1 MRVLGIETSCDETAA
16 AIVEDGRRPDR
27 PLLLSGRGLSESGS
41 CSGHLSGAPARAG
54 TPRAH
59 AEPGLSS
66 APDES
71 PGARDRMGPD
81 VRVLGIETS
90 CDETAAAIVE
100 DGRRPLAD
108 VVATQI
114 EIHRRWGGVVPEL
127 ASRNHVVQV
136 MPVVDEA
143 LSRAGLG
150 PEGIDAVAVTSGP
163 GLVGALLVG
172 VQAAKALA
180 LAWGKPLVRVN
191 HLEGHL
197 VAAFLAETPPTFPFL
212 GLVVSGGHTSL
223 YAARGFGDYALLG
236 QTRDDAAGEAFDKG
250 AKLLGL
256 PYPGGVAI
264 DRLAKEGDPAAIRFP
279 KAIVK
284 GADLDF
290 SFSGLKTAL
299 LHHVRKHGVPAGQAL
314 ADLCASY
321 QEAIVRALVEK
332 AFRAARRL
340 QFERLVLSGGVAANS
355 RLRAATAARAAEYEG
370 MQVFLPPVK
379 LCTDNAAMI
388 AVAGTHALE
397 RGERSGPELNAD
409 PAWRL

>member
-1 MRVLGIETSCDETAA
+1 MKVLGIETSCDETAA
-16 AIVEDGRRPDR
+16 AVGEDGRR
-27 PLLLSGRGLSESGS
+27 
-41 CSGHLSGAPARAG
+41 
-54 TPRAH
+54 AH
-59 AEPGLSS
+59 S
-66 APDES
+66 
-71 PGARDRMGPD
+71 
-81 VRVLGIETS
+81 
-90 CDETAAAIVE
+90 
-100 DGRRPLAD
+100 D

-143 LSRAGLG
+143 LTRAGVS
-150 PEGIDAVAVTSGP
+150 PAAIDAVAVTSGP

-172 VQAAKALA
+172 VQVAKALA
-180 LAWGKPLVRVN
+180 AAWGKPLVRVN

-197 VAAFLAETPPTFPFL
+197 VAAFLSETPPEFPYL

-223 YAARGFGDYALLG
+223 YAARAFGDYRLLG
-236 QTRDDAAGEAFDKG
+236 HTRDDAAGEAFDKG

-264 DRLAKEGDPAAIRFP
+264 DRLAKEGDAKAIRFP

-299 LHHVRKHGVPAGQAL
+299 LHHVKKHGVPEGRAL

-321 QEAIVRALVEK
+321 QEAIVRALVDK
-332 AFRAARRL
+332 LFRAARRL
-340 QFERLVLSGGVAANS
+340 QFERVVLSGGVAANS
-355 RLRAATAARAAEYEG
+355 RLRAAVAARAAEYEG
-370 MQVFLPPVK
+370 MKVYLPAPR

-388 AVAGTHALE
+388 AVAGTHALL
-397 RGERSGPELNAD
+397 RGERAGPELSAD

>member
-1 MRVLGIETSCDETAA
+1 MKILGIETSCDETAA
-16 AIVEDGRRPDR
+16 AVVEDGRR
-27 PLLLSGRGLSESGS
+27 
-41 CSGHLSGAPARAG
+41 A
-54 TPRAH
+54 
-59 AEPGLSS
+59 
-66 APDES
+66 
-71 PGARDRMGPD
+71 
-81 VRVLGIETS
+81 
-90 CDETAAAIVE
+90 
-100 DGRRPLAD
+100 LAD

-114 EIHRRWGGVVPEL
+114 DIHRRWGGVVPEL
-127 ASRNHVVQV
+127 ASRNHVVQIL
-136 MPVVDEA
+136 PVVDEA
-143 LSRAGLG
+143 LTRAGVSPRDL
-150 PEGIDAVAVTSGP
+150 DAVAVTSGP

-180 LAWGKPLVRVN
+180 AAWEKPLVPVN

-197 VAAFLAETPPTFPFL
+197 VAAFLAETPPAFPFL

-223 YAARGFGDYALLG
+223 YAARGFGDYQPLG

-264 DRLAKEGDPAAIRFP
+264 DKLAREGDPSTVRFP

-284 GADLDF
+284 GRDLDF

-299 LHHVRKHGVPAGQAL
+299 LLHVKKHGVPEGQGL

-321 QEAIVRALVEK
+321 QEAIVRALLEK

-340 QFERLVLSGGVAANS
+340 QFDRLVLSGGVAANI
-355 RLRAATAARAAEYEG
+355 RLRAAAAAKAAEYEG
-370 MQVFLPPVK
+370 MSVFLPPVK

-388 AVAGTHALE
+388 AVAGTHAFT
-397 RGERSGPELNAD
+397 RGLRAGADLNAD

>member
-1 MRVLGIETSCDETAA
+1 MTRILAIETSCDETAA
-16 AIVEDGRRPDR
+16 AVVEDGRRV
-27 PLLLSGRGLSESGS
+27 LS
-41 CSGHLSGAPARAG
+41 
-54 TPRAH
+54 
-59 AEPGLSS
+59 
-66 APDES
+66 
-71 PGARDRMGPD
+71 
-81 VRVLGIETS
+81 
-90 CDETAAAIVE
+90 
-100 DGRRPLAD
+100 D

-143 LSRAGLG
+143 LAKAGVR
-150 PEGIDAVAVTSGP
+150 PEDLDAVAVTSGP

-172 VQAAKALA
+172 VQTAKALA
-180 LAWGKPLVRVN
+180 GAWGKPLVRVN

-197 VAAFLAETPPTFPFL
+197 VAAFLADPPPAFPYL

-223 YAARGFGDYALLG
+223 YAAREFGRYDLLG
-236 QTRDDAAGEAFDKG
+236 ATRDDAAGEAFDKG

-264 DRLAKEGDPAAIRFP
+264 DRLAREGDPGAVRFP

-299 LHHVRKHGVPAGQAL
+299 LHHVRARGVPEGKAL
-314 ADLCASY
+314 SDLCASY
-321 QEAIVRALVEK
+321 QEAIVSALVQK
-332 AFRAARRL
+332 ALRAARRF
-340 QFERLVLSGGVAANS
+340 QFQRLVLSGGVAANT
-355 RLRAATAARAAEYEG
+355 RLRAAMAEAVAGYEG
-370 MQVFLPPVK
+370 LALHLPPRH

-388 AVAGTHALE
+388 AVAGTHAFL
-397 RGERSGPELNAD
+397 RGERTDAALAAD
-409 PAWRL
+409 PGWRIG

>member
-16 AIVEDGRRPDR
+16 AVVEDGRRA
-27 PLLLSGRGLSESGS
+27 LS
-41 CSGHLSGAPARAG
+41 
-54 TPRAH
+54 
-59 AEPGLSS
+59 
-66 APDES
+66 
-71 PGARDRMGPD
+71 
-81 VRVLGIETS
+81 
-90 CDETAAAIVE
+90 
-100 DGRRPLAD
+100 D

-114 EIHRRWGGVVPEL
+114 DVHRRWGGVVPEL

-143 LSRAGLG
+143 LSRAGVG
-150 PEGIDAVAVTSGP
+150 PDGVDAIAVTSGP

-180 LAWGKPLVRVN
+180 AAWGKPLVRVN

-197 VAAFLAETPPTFPFL
+197 VAAFLAETAPAFPFL

-223 YAARGFGDYALLG
+223 YAARAFGEYQLLG
-236 QTRDDAAGEAFDKG
+236 HTRDDAAGEAFDKG

-264 DRLAKEGDPAAIRFP
+264 DRLAREGDPGAIRFP

-299 LHHVRKHGVPAGQAL
+299 LHHVKKHGVPEGRGL

-340 QFERLVLSGGVAANS
+340 QFDRLVLSGGVAANS
-355 RLRAATAARAAEYEG
+355 RLRAAAAARAAEYEG
-370 MQVFLPPVK
+370 MSVFLPAVK

-388 AVAGTHALE
+388 AVAGTHAYL
-397 RGERSGPELNAD
+397 RGERAGPELNAD

>member
-16 AIVEDGRRPDR
+16 AVVEDGRRA
-27 PLLLSGRGLSESGS
+27 LS
-41 CSGHLSGAPARAG
+41 
-54 TPRAH
+54 
-59 AEPGLSS
+59 
-66 APDES
+66 
-71 PGARDRMGPD
+71 
-81 VRVLGIETS
+81 
-90 CDETAAAIVE
+90 
-100 DGRRPLAD
+100 D

-143 LSRAGLG
+143 LARAGVAPADL
-150 PEGIDAVAVTSGP
+150 DAVAVTSGP

-172 VQAAKALA
+172 VQVAKALA
-180 LAWGKPLVRVN
+180 AAWGKPLVRVN

-197 VAAFLAETPPTFPFL
+197 VAAFLADEPPEFPYL

-223 YAARGFGDYALLG
+223 YAARAFGDYRLLG
-236 QTRDDAAGEAFDKG
+236 HTRDDAAGEAFDKG

-264 DRLAKEGDPAAIRFP
+264 DRLAKEGDAAAVRFP

-299 LHHVRKHGVPAGQAL
+299 LHHVKKHGVPEGSGL

-321 QEAIVRALVEK
+321 QEAIVQALTQK
-332 AFRAARRL
+332 LFRAARRL
-340 QFERLVLSGGVAANS
+340 QFSRVVLAGGVAANS
-355 RLRAATAARAAEYEG
+355 RLRAAVSERAAEYEDVS
-370 MQVFLPPVK
+370 VFLPAPR

-388 AVAGTHALE
+388 AVAGTQALL
-397 RGERSGPELNAD
+397 RGERRGAELAAD
-409 PAWRL
+409 PSWRL

>member
-1 MRVLGIETSCDETAA
+1 VKVLGIETSCDETAA
-16 AIVEDGRRPDR
+16 AVVEDGRRA
-27 PLLLSGRGLSESGS
+27 LS
-41 CSGHLSGAPARAG
+41 
-54 TPRAH
+54 
-59 AEPGLSS
+59 
-66 APDES
+66 
-71 PGARDRMGPD
+71 
-81 VRVLGIETS
+81 
-90 CDETAAAIVE
+90 
-100 DGRRPLAD
+100 D

-143 LSRAGLG
+143 LGRAGVA
-150 PEGIDAVAVTSGP
+150 PEALDGLAVTAGP

-172 VQAAKALA
+172 VQVAKALA
-180 LAWGKPLVRVN
+180 LAWDRPLVRVN

-197 VAAFLAETPPTFPFL
+197 LAAFLGEEPPEFPFL

-223 YAARGFGDYALLG
+223 YAAEGFGRYRLLG

-264 DRLAKEGDPAAIRFP
+264 DRLAREGDRRAVRFP
-279 KAIVK
+279 RAVVK
-284 GADLDF
+284 GGALEF

-299 LHHVRKHGVPAGQAL
+299 LHHVRRHGVPEGPAL
-314 ADLCASY
+314 RDLCASY
-321 QEAIVRALVEK
+321 QEAIVGALVQK
-332 AFRAARRL
+332 LFRAARTL
-340 QFERLVLSGGVAANS
+340 QLGRIVLSGGVAANS
-355 RLRAATAARAAEYEG
+355 RLRAAVAERAAEYEDLR
-370 MQVFLPPVK
+370 VTLPPPR

-388 AVAGTHALE
+388 AVAGTHALR
-397 RGERSGPELNAD
+397 RGERSGPDLAAD

>member
-1 MRVLGIETSCDETAA
+1 MKVLGIETSCDETAA
-16 AIVEDGRRPDR
+16 AVVEDGRRA
-27 PLLLSGRGLSESGS
+27 LS
-41 CSGHLSGAPARAG
+41 
-54 TPRAH
+54 
-59 AEPGLSS
+59 
-66 APDES
+66 
-71 PGARDRMGPD
+71 
-81 VRVLGIETS
+81 
-90 CDETAAAIVE
+90 
-100 DGRRPLAD
+100 D
-108 VVATQI
+108 VVSTQI
-114 EIHRRWGGVVPEL
+114 DIHRRWGGVVPEL

-143 LSRAGLG
+143 LSRAGVTPADL
-150 PEGIDAVAVTSGP
+150 DAVAVTSGP

-172 VQAAKALA
+172 VQVAKALA
-180 LAWGKPLVRVN
+180 LAWEKPLVHVN

-197 VAAFLAETPPTFPFL
+197 VAAFLSETPPVFPYL

-223 YAARGFGDYALLG
+223 YAARGFGDYTVLG

-264 DRLAKEGDPAAIRFP
+264 DRLAREGEAAAVKFP
-279 KAIVK
+279 KAIVR

-299 LHHVRKHGVPAGQAL
+299 LRHVKKYGVPQGQGL
-314 ADLCASY
+314 ADVCASY

-355 RLRAATAARAAEYEG
+355 RLRAAAADRAAEYEG
-370 MQVFLPPVK
+370 MSVFLPAPR

-388 AVAGTHALE
+388 AVAGTHAYL
-397 RGERSGPELNAD
+397 RGVRAPAALNAD